1 MANDAVEEAEEDAEL
16 EEVQE
21 VEEEVEEAKPAKKHG
36 GKKHGGK
43 KHYGG
48 KKTKSP
54 PKALFTLTST
64 NSMVARSTMEARNPN
79 LHQRPFSPSPQPT
92 AMGKTQ
98 RNRQPSPVRVTRSSS
113 VTTTGRLPKNDSMR
127 KCVDAELQWT
137 TSM

>member
-36 GKKHGGK
+36 GKKH
-43 KHYGG
+43 YGG
-48 KKTKSP
+48 KKPKSP

-64 NSMVARSTMEARNPN
+64 NSDGVSRFTIN
-79 LHQRPFSPSPQPT
+79 LALKVLFS
-92 AMGKTQ
+92 KTQ

-113 VTTTGRLPKNDSMR
+113 VTTTGRLPKVMR
-127 KCVDAELQWT
+127 VKSSEIQKAT
-137 TSM
+137 K

>member
-48 KKTKSP
+48 KKPKSP

-64 NSMVARSTMEARNPN
+64 NSDGVSRFTIN
-79 LHQRPFSPSPQPT
+79 LALKVLFS
-92 AMGKTQ
+92 KTQ

-113 VTTTGRLPKNDSMR
+113 VTTTGRLPKVMR
-127 KCVDAELQWT
+127 VKSSEIQKVT
-137 TSM
+137 K